1 MLTAF
6 KKHFANT
13 FVPSWIACLDESMSI
28 WNSRWTC
35 PGWVF
40 CPRKPHP
47 QGNEYHTICC
57 GETGILFD
65 FEVVEGRD
73 RPTQLGRP
81 EYEVEHGKT
90 GGLLLRLTK
99 SIHQSARYV
108 VLDSGF
114 CVLKGLIS
122 LVKSGV
128 FACSLIKKR
137 RYWPAYCQGETIDQ
151 YFVGKN
157 IGDTAAVE
165 GELDGV
171 PYNIWCFKEPDYVCK
186 MFGTAG
192 GLNPGSGREHSRVWT
207 EDGVSKSATF
217 KYAEPF
223 TLHFKYRHAVDDHNN
238 LRHQVPS
245 IEETWTTICWACRVF
260 SFLLAVTEVNVYLTM
275 RHFVWDDTSQITL
288 VAFRQALAWQLVTNN
303 LSHANDPELRRSK
316 RRRNLGVLHDLETA
330 PKHAKYHDGKKW
342 VTEAKT
348 KYPQYTCSHP
358 RCDTRTRTYCVCNPN
373 NWLCKDHWKIHFG
386 KVLLK
391 E

>member
-13 FVPSWIACLDESMSI
+13 FIPSWIACLDESMSI

-73 RPTQLGRP
+73 RPT
-81 EYEVEHGKT
+81 
-90 GGLLLRLTK
+90 
-99 SIHQSARYV
+99 RYV

-137 RYWPAYCQGETIDQ
+137 RYWPAYCQGEAIDQ

-157 IGDTAAVE
+157 VGDTAAVE

-207 EDGVSKSATF
+207 EDGVSMSATF

-223 TLHFKYRHAVDDHNN
+223 TLHFTYQYAVDDHNN
-238 LRHQVPS
+238 LCHQVPS
-245 IEETWTTICWACRVF
+245 IEETWTTIRWA
-260 SFLLAVTEVNVYLTM
+260 
-275 RHFVWDDTSQITL
+275 D
-288 VAFRQALAWQLVTNN
+288 
-303 LSHANDPELRRSK
+303 
-316 RRRNLGVLHDLETA
+316 
-330 PKHAKYHDGKKW
+330 
-342 VTEAKT
+342 
-348 KYPQYTCSHP
+348 
-358 RCDTRTRTYCVCNPN
+358 
-373 NWLCKDHWKIHFG
+373 
-386 KVLLK
+386 
-391 E
+391 

>member
-47 QGNEYHTICC
+47 QGNDYHTICC

-90 GGLLLRLTK
+90 GGLLLRLTQ

-128 FACSLIKKR
+128 FACSLIKKH
-137 RYWPAYCQGETIDQ
+137 RYWPAYCQGEAIDQ

-157 IGDTAAVE
+157 VGDTAAVE

-192 GLNPGSGREHSRVWT
+192 GLNPGSDREHSRVWT

-223 TLHFKYRHAVDDHNN
+223 TLHFTYQHAVDDHNN

-245 IEETWTTICWACRVF
+245 IEDGLQFAGLVVF
-260 SFLLAVTEVNVYLTM
+260 FFHSF
-275 RHFVWDDTSQITL
+275 
-288 VAFRQALAWQLVTNN
+288 
-303 LSHANDPELRRSK
+303 
-316 RRRNLGVLHDLETA
+316 
-330 PKHAKYHDGKKW
+330 
-342 VTEAKT
+342 
-348 KYPQYTCSHP
+348 
-358 RCDTRTRTYCVCNPN
+358 
-373 NWLCKDHWKIHFG
+373 
-386 KVLLK
+386 
-391 E
+391 